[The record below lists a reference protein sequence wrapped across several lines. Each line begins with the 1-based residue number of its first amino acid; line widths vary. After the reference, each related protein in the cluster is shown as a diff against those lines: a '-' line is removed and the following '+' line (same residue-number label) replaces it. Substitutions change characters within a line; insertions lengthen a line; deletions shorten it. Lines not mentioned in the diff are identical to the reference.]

1 MADNPLLQLREKGQS
16 VWLDNIDRRMLTS
29 GELQRLVESGEV
41 QGVTSNPTIFQK
53 AISTCAEYDPS
64 IRELAA
70 AGADAYTIWEN
81 LSIADIR
88 AAAAILEPV
97 YEATD
102 GRDGYV
108 SIEVAP
114 SLAHD
119 VDGTITEAT
128 RLFTTIARPNVMIK
142 VPATQ
147 EGVRATAELI
157 GEGVNVNATL
167 IFSPDNYE
175 QIARAYIAGLER
187 LAERGTPVESV
198 ASVASIFVSRI
209 DTAVDRELEARLSQA
224 TDVHTQNLLR
234 RLLGQAAIA
243 NCKVAYQ
250 RFRQVFS
257 DARFVRLQRQGA
269 RVQRPL
275 WASTSTKNPA
285 YRDVVYVEELIG
297 PDTVNTMPPGTL
309 AAFRDHGRVR
319 LTLEENVDYACRVL
333 EELTDL
339 GIDMDHIY
347 AELQADGVKA
357 FADSLEALLGC
368 IRERVKALSVPE
380 GEKGA

>member
-1 MADNPLLQLREKGQS
+1 MSDNPLLQLREKGQS

-53 AISTCAEYDPS
+53 AISTCAEYDAP
-64 IRELAA
+64 IREFAA

-88 AAAAILEPV
+88 AAAGILEPV
-97 YEATD
+97 YEATE

-187 LAERGTPVESV
+187 LAERGTPVDSV

-209 DTAVDRELEARLSQA
+209 DTAVDRELEARLSEA
-224 TDVHTQNLLR
+224 TDVRTQNLLR

-257 DARFVRLQRQGA
+257 DARFARLQRQGA

-333 EELTDL
+333 EELAAL